1 MGENRN
7 LLVAFLLSAI
17 VIFGWEY
24 FVAMPQM
31 KDQQHKQAT
40 LAHQEKK
47 NPELGTAV
55 PGGVPAAAK
64 EMSREAALKASGKR
78 IPILTPKVDGS
89 LRLTGATFDDLRL
102 RDYHETVDPRS
113 PEIVLLAPS
122 STKYPYLA
130 NFGWVGAPGS
140 KMVLPNARTV
150 WTQLGDN
157 TLSVGHP
164 VTLTWKNGHGLLFTR
179 VISVDDQYMFT
190 VTDKVENTGSGAAV
204 LYPYAAVT
212 REGLPPTQRFWVLH
226 EGFVGVAG
234 GSLKDPK
241 YDDFKDNA
249 APQTFNSTGGWAAIT
264 DKYWMAAVV
273 PPQNEAFTGS
283 FSGRNNKTYQ
293 ADYRLGPRTIGA
305 GDTTIV
311 THRLFAGAKVVETL
325 QKYENRDH
333 IQEFD
338 MAVDWGWFWFFTRPI
353 FWLLETVSG
362 FLVSIGITN
371 VTFGIAILVLT
382 VFIRLALY
390 PMANAGFKQMTRMK
404 KLQPEMERI
413 KERFGDDK
421 TKQQQEMMA
430 LYQREKVN
438 PVSGCLPMLI
448 QIPVMFSLYKV
459 FIVTIEMY
467 HAPFFGWI
475 HDLSAPDPTSWLNL
489 FGLLPFTPS
498 HVLPQFLMF
507 LSIGV
512 WPIILG
518 MTQWVQTKMNPAPA
532 DPATAQM
539 FTYMPIIFTFMFAA
553 FPAGLVIYYTWSN
566 LLTMT
571 QQYIMMRRH
580 GVEIHL
586 FNNLPFTGKKSPEK
600 TPDRT
605 ILPEE
610 QSKGERKKQKKNA
623 DVE

>member
-7 LLVAFLLSAI
+7 LLVAFLLSAL

-31 KDQQHKQAT
+31 KEQQHKQAT
-40 LAHQEKK
+40 LAKQEKK
-47 NPELGTAV
+47 NPELGTVSA
-55 PGGVPAAAK
+55 PGMSTAAK
-64 EMSREAALKASGKR
+64 EMTREAALKASGKR
-78 IPILTPKVDGS
+78 VPILTGKVDGS
-89 LRLTGATFDDLRL
+89 IRLTGATFDDLRL
-102 RDYHETVDPRS
+102 RDYHETIDKKS
-113 PEIVLLAPS
+113 PEIVLLAPN

-130 NFGWVGAPGS
+130 NFGWVGAAGNNGP
-140 KMVLPNARTV
+140 LPNSKTV
-150 WTQLGDN
+150 WTQQGGDA
-157 TLSVGHP
+157 TLSTGHP
-164 VTLTWKNGHGLLFTR
+164 VTLTWDNGHGLLFKR
-179 VISVDDQYMFT
+179 VITVDDQYMFT
-190 VTDKVENTGSGAAV
+190 ITDTVTNSSDKPAV

-212 REGLPPTQRFWVLH
+212 REGIPPTQNFWVLH
-226 EGFVGVAG
+226 EGFVGIG
-234 GSLKDPK
+234 DGSLKDPK
-241 YDDFKDNA
+241 YDAFKDNKPA
-249 APQTFNSTGGWAAIT
+249 ETFHSTGGWAGIT
-264 DKYWMAAVV
+264 DKYWMAAVI
-273 PPQNEAFTGS
+273 PPQGEGFDGA
-283 FSGRNNKTYQ
+283 FSGQNNRTYQ
-293 ADYRLGPRTIGA
+293 ADYRLGARTVAPHGTA
-305 GDTTIV
+305 SV

-325 QKYENRDH
+325 QKYENKDG

-382 VFIRLALY
+382 VFIRAALY

-413 KERFGDDK
+413 KERFADDK
-421 TKQQQEMMA
+421 VKQQQETMA

-467 HAPFFGWI
+467 HAPFFGWV
-475 HDLSAPDPTSWLNL
+475 HDLSAPDPTSWINL
-489 FGLLPFTPS
+489 FGLLPFNP
-498 HVLPQFLMF
+498 HAILPTFLAF

-518 MTQWVQTKMNPAPA
+518 ATQWVQTKMNPAPA

-566 LLTMT
+566 LLTMA
-571 QQYIMMRRH
+571 QQYVMMRRH

-586 FNNLPFTGKKSPEK
+586 FNNLPFSKKPPENPKQIEGKVN
-600 TPDRT
+600 
-605 ILPEE
+605 
-610 QSKGERKKQKKNA
+610 KK
-623 DVE
+623 